1 MSILDAIFQGIVQ
14 GLTEFLP
21 ISSSGHLSL
30 VQHFTGQS
38 GESGLM
44 FSILLHFGTL
54 IAVFLAFYKTIFQL
68 IGEFFLMIRDLFT
81 GKFSFKKMNAKRR
94 MIVMLIV
101 SLLPLCIFVF
111 LSDFYTS
118 VSSDNDIVVEG
129 CGFLV
134 TALLLFLA
142 DRQHPDPGKN
152 AADMKYTDALAVGIA
167 QGIAPMPGISRSGS
181 TISVGLMMGLSR
193 EYAVAF
199 SFIMG
204 IPAVLGANIL
214 EIPDAIAEQTIAS
227 PAIIIVGV
235 ITAAVFGLL
244 AIKMVKWLVKSN
256 KFKIFAI
263 YTLVLGLVTV
273 AIGIYE
279 HLSGNLL
286 ADLWLR

>member
-1 MSILDAIFQGIVQ
+1 
-14 GLTEFLP
+14 
-21 ISSSGHLSL
+21 
-30 VQHFTGQS
+30 
-38 GESGLM
+38 M

-68 IGEFFLMIRDLFT
+68 IGEFFLMIKDIFT

-94 MIVMLIV
+94 MIIMLIV
-101 SLLPLCIFVF
+101 SLVPLCIFIF
-111 LSDFYTS
+111 LSDFYKS
-118 VSSDNDIVVEG
+118 VSSDNDIIVEG

-152 AADMKYTDALAVGIA
+152 AADMKYADAPGC
-167 QGIAPMPGISRSGS
+167 GHCPGDCPMPGISRSGS

-204 IPAVLGANIL
+204 IPAVLGANLL
-214 EIPDAIAEQTIAS
+214 EIPTRWLNRAMAS
-227 PAIIIVGV
+227 PFVLIVGV
-235 ITAAVFGLL
+235 VTAAIFGLL

-263 YTLVLGLVTV
+263 YTLILGLATV
-273 AIGIYE
+273 GIGIYE
-279 HLSGNLL
+279 HISGNLL
-286 ADLWLR
+286 ANFWLK

>member
-1 MSILDAIFQGIVQ
+1 MNFFDAIFQGIVQ

-30 VQHFTGQS
+30 VQHLSGQS

-68 IGEFFLMIRDLFT
+68 IGEFFRMLKDIFT
-81 GKFSFKKMNAKRR
+81 GKFSFKEMNAKRR
-94 MIVMLIV
+94 MIVMLVV
-101 SLLPLCIFVF
+101 SLLPLCIFIF
-111 LSDFYTS
+111 LSDFYKS
-118 VSSDNDIVVEG
+118 VSSDNDIIVEG

-142 DRQHPDPGKN
+142 DRQRPDPGKN
-152 AADMKYTDALAVGIA
+152 AADMKYSDALAVGIA

-214 EIPDAIAEQTIAS
+214 EIPDALAEQSMAS
-227 PAIIIVGV
+227 PMVLIVGV
-235 ITAAVFGLL
+235 VTAAVFGLL

-263 YTLVLGLVTV
+263 YTLILGLATV
-273 AIGIYE
+273 AVGIYE
-279 HLSGNLL
+279 HVSGNLL
-286 ADLWLR
+286 ANFFVK